1 MHLFV
6 PVGPLLDSLGASTDV
21 DSPLEIGALTMGEC
35 AFEPLG
41 PARVTATLSN
51 TGAGIVATGTV
62 TARLK
67 TTCVRCLC
75 DFELDASAPIEGFYV
90 LPGHDEGLPEEQEV
104 ELIADDKVDLAPA
117 AVQSLIVE
125 LPFAPVHSE
134 SCAGLC
140 PVCGADRNVSACG
153 CETDDASSPFSA
165 LRGLLEPPAEEGGD

>member
-21 DSPLEIGALTMGEC
+21 DAPLEIATLTMGEC
-35 AFEPLG
+35 VFEPLG

-51 TGAGIVATGTV
+51 TGAGVVASGTIA
-62 TARLK
+62 ARMR

-75 DFELDASAPIEGFYV
+75 EFEMDASGEIEGFYV

-104 ELIADDKVDLAPA
+104 EYIVDDKVDLAPA
-117 AVQSLIVE
+117 ALQSLIVD

-134 SCAGLC
+134 ECAGLC
-140 PVCGADRNVSACG
+140 PVCGADRNVTPCACAG
-153 CETDDASSPFSA
+153 PDEDSPFSA
-165 LRGLLEPPAEEGGD
+165 LRTLLEPPSGEDAT